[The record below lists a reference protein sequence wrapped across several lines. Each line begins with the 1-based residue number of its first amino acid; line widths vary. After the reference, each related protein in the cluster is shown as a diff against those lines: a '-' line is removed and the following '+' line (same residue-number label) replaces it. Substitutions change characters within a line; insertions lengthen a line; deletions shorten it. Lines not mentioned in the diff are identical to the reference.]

1 MASNESPRTP
11 EQSKTQPEYDTG
23 HRWAYFWR
31 RDHMK
36 DGEKVSDVAEELGI
50 PDRTGR
56 RWMRERKL
64 MGTPTAKRRV
74 RKNKAASKGS
84 KLGRPWLI
92 PQEVL
97 DEMVGGVYA
106 LRSSNLAIL

>member
-23 HRWAYFWR
+23 HRSAYFWR